1 MKNRLQFLHC
11 NKLFPTAEKAKE
23 FINNRVSAN
32 KQHALFAEP
41 IVLKYGQA
49 DDPNILLCIGSVG
62 DGESAGDSNN
72 KFFFID
78 AAEMQKQAQSNTVH
92 VENTDTVEMNL
103 RVDENDTTISADV
116 KVPETRIVN
125 GVVKQ
130 NTIQKTDDGLFSL
143 VDMDYDQDSNTLS
156 LVINGETKVI
166 TLPAVLTGGTYE
178 YTGDDAEKLVL
189 RFNDGNAVKIDMSKL
204 IEEWTV
210 EGNNSATPVVLTKTH
225 VKSNESV
232 HGEEWQDVL
241 SADVRIIPD
250 SMMRAN
256 ILKKTEDGR
265 YLYVNGSAE
274 NILVQKN
281 EDMVPL
287 NQVLSSMISSVSSV
301 DGNIIKNKIDGIYA
315 KSSMSYDVATNT
327 LSFDNGLGISS
338 FKLNSINFID
348 NISYNSAT
356 ETIIIYY
363 KNTDGKVESIS
374 IPAKDIIEEWDVDN
388 STGTVELTKTR
399 SVIGKDTLSANVR
412 VANELTHNILKVD
425 SGTHGLYVNGESS
438 NISYNETKTVKEAL
452 DELETVGT
460 RVDEAISRIES
471 ILGETGKTSTTTT
484 YEKDGAIVSDVRLSG
499 GKHGESQEDMTIT
512 NLDAFTK
519 VGDNALNIIK
529 LDGMN
534 VDSSYNGIFLSN
546 IWDCGTFDN

>member
-23 FINNRVSAN
+23 FINNRVDAN

-41 IVLKYGQA
+41 IVLKYGQE

-62 DGESAGDSNN
+62 DGESAGNSNN

-78 AAEMQKQAQSNTVH
+78 AAEMQKQAQSNTVR
-92 VENTDTVEMNL
+92 VEDTDTVGMNL
-103 RVDENDTTISADV
+103 HVDENGTTISADV
-116 KVPETRIVN
+116 RVPETRIVN

-166 TLPAVLTGGTYE
+166 ALPAVLTGGTYE
-178 YTGDDAEKLVL
+178 YTGEDAEKLVL

-287 NQVLSSMISSVSSV
+287 NQVLSSMISSISSV

-315 KSSMSYDVATNT
+315 KSTMSYDAATNT

-388 STGTVELTKTR
+388 STGTVELTKAR

-412 VANELTHNILKVD
+412 VATELPHNILKVD
-425 SGTHGLYVNGESS
+425 GGTHGLYVNGESS

-460 RVDEAISRIES
+460 RVDESISRIES

-499 GKHGESQEDMTIT
+499 GKRGESQEDMTIT